1 MYEND
6 LQKFIIDPATSI
18 KNHQSPDYPYLAHPS
33 NLFEEKRKKEIK
45 SEERN
50 ETKIFP
56 SKKKRKK
63 EQNEITTTFIP
74 FQGSTTIVYQIR
86 NFSKFIQI
94 HPKEAHRRA
103 LRFLA
108 PTILQKTTI
117 KNDILKRVYP
127 RRQMRSLLLLRVNWR
142 KAGTTSSSQAFY

>member
-56 SKKKRKK
+56 SKKKKEKK
-63 EQNEITTTFIP
+63 NRT
-74 FQGSTTIVYQIR
+74 
-86 NFSKFIQI
+86 K
-94 HPKEAHRRA
+94 
-103 LRFLA
+103 
-108 PTILQKTTI
+108 
-117 KNDILKRVYP
+117 
-127 RRQMRSLLLLRVNWR
+127 
-142 KAGTTSSSQAFY
+142 